1 MTKKSILE
9 EALLEVQTLE
19 EAVKSNAKEILAS
32 TMKEEIEEL
41 VKESLTE
48 QEEEVEDYIE
58 DTEEEELDFA
68 PEPEEL
74 EQDFEIEDM
83 DQEPLD
89 LRDASDDEVLK
100 VFKLMGSEDGIVV
113 TQDDDVIDIKD
124 EEVGV
129 EYKVEL
135 GESLENTLSK
145 SLRETAD
152 MDEMDME
159 EDEEKEIDE
168 TLYEIELDDVDEMM
182 DMEEGHYGGNK
193 DDESRSHRDYETNEG
208 HYGGNKGDMSKS
220 RRDYETRE
228 SYGGNK
234 GDESKSRRDYET
246 REAYGGN
253 KGDMSKSRRDYET
266 REAYGGNKGDMSKS
280 RRDYETNEDANWGE
294 NAHEYK
300 RKSSGGVKHRAGDV
314 GGGKYGKGGHYKNY
328 MPSTEVEANEAS
340 RTYGFGSK
348 KGRGLR
354 KGFTDNRNL
363 TFKEGVRPTKN
374 LTESTKKYNQLLE
387 HAKTQDSLIE
397 KLMSENKS
405 VKAKSKQFKKA
416 LGEFRAKI
424 QEVAVFNTNLAYA
437 TKLFTE
443 HTTSKVEKI
452 NIMRRFDE
460 VENLNES
467 KNLFKQLNSEFDS
480 KTKNVAQSLKKKITK
495 APTKGSTNLIE
506 SKIYESPQISRIK
519 DMMSKL

>member
-1 MTKKSILE
+1 MKNKLVKHNNTKMTKKSILE

-32 TMKEEIEEL
+32 TMRQEIEEL

-48 QEEEVEDYIE
+48 QEEVEDYIE
-58 DTEEEELDFA
+58 DTEEEELDFVS
-68 PEPEEL
+68 EPDEL

-135 GESLENTLSK
+135 GQSLENTLSK

-152 MDEMDME
+152 MDEMMDMD
-159 EDEEKEIDE
+159 EDEDMDE
-168 TLYEIELDDVDEMM
+168 TLYEVELENDEMQDLEEDQGYDDTEDESLGM
-182 DMEEGHYGGNK
+182 RTGRESGMKQNYKARREDSYGKWGTRSETDMKEDQGYDDTEDESLGMRTGKESTKKVSSKGRRGDSYGKWGTRGNK
-193 DDESRSHRDYETNEG
+193 N
-208 HYGGNKGDMSKS
+208 
-220 RRDYETRE
+220 
-228 SYGGNK
+228 
-234 GDESKSRRDYET
+234 
-246 REAYGGN
+246 
-253 KGDMSKSRRDYET
+253 
-266 REAYGGNKGDMSKS
+266 
-280 RRDYETNEDANWGE
+280 
-294 NAHEYK
+294 
-300 RKSSGGVKHRAGDV
+300 
-314 GGGKYGKGGHYKNY
+314 
-328 MPSTEVEANEAS
+328 EVEANEAS

-363 TFKEGVRPTKN
+363 TFKEGVKPTKN
-374 LTESTKKYNQLLE
+374 LTESTKRYNQLLE

-480 KTKNVAQSLKKKITK
+480 KTKNVVQSLKKKITK

-506 SKIYESPQISRIK
+506 SKIYESPQIGRIR

>member
-9 EALLEVQTLE
+9 EALLEAQALE
-19 EAVKSNAKEILAS
+19 DAVKSNAKEILAS

-41 VKESLTE
+41 VKESLSE
-48 QEEEVEDYIE
+48 QEEIEDYIE
-58 DTEEEELDFA
+58 DSEEEELDFA
-68 PEPEEL
+68 PVPVDTEE
-74 EQDFEIEDM
+74 DFEDEDV

-89 LRDASDDEVLK
+89 LRGASDDEVLK
-100 VFKLMGSEDGIVV
+100 VFKLMGSEDGIIV
-113 TQDDDVIDIKD
+113 TQDDDVVEIKD
-124 EEVGV
+124 EETGA

-135 GESLENTLSK
+135 GESLENTLSN
-145 SLRETAD
+145 SLKETDEMTEYDED
-152 MDEMDME
+152 MDED
-159 EDEEKEIDE
+159 DD
-168 TLYEIELDDVDEMM
+168 TLYEIEL
-182 DMEEGHYGGNK
+182 G
-193 DDESRSHRDYETNEG
+193 DDELEEDLDET
-208 HYGGNKGDMSKS
+208 
-220 RRDYETRE
+220 
-228 SYGGNK
+228 
-234 GDESKSRRDYET
+234 
-246 REAYGGN
+246 
-253 KGDMSKSRRDYET
+253 
-266 REAYGGNKGDMSKS
+266 
-280 RRDYETNEDANWGE
+280 WGE
-294 NAHEYK
+294 NKHEYK
-300 RKSSGGVKHRAGDV
+300 RKDV
-314 GGGKYGKGGHYKNY
+314 GGVEKKAGVKGGHYKTYETDMKEDEQGYDDTEDERLGMTRGKESGKKQSYKGRRGDSLGKWGSRDSKN
-328 MPSTEVEANEAS
+328 EVEANEAS

-348 KGRGLR
+348 SGRGHR
-354 KGFTDNRNL
+354 KGFTNNRNL
-363 TFKEGVRPTKN
+363 TFNEGTKPTSK
-374 LTESTKKYNQLLE
+374 LTESKKRYQKLLK

-480 KTKNVAQSLKKKITK
+480 KTKNVVQSLKKKITK

-506 SKIYESPQISRIK
+506 SKIYESPQIGRIR